1 MAKKKPPPKRSKS
14 AMDRVREAFDA
25 SDLSM
30 QELGEKMGY
39 ADTTA
44 RQAVSQFLKSDD
56 PRVSMVQKFAKA
68 VGKKAS
74 DFID

>member
-1 MAKKKPPPKRSKS
+1 
-14 AMDRVREAFDA
+14 MDRVRAAYE
-25 SDLSM
+25 SSGMSM
-30 QELGEKMGY
+30 QQLGIAMGY

-44 RQAVSQFLKSDD
+44 RQSVSQFLKSDD

-68 VGKKAS
+68 IGKKTS

>member
-1 MAKKKPPPKRSKS
+1 MAKKQPL
-14 AMDRVREAFDA
+14 MERVRKAFDQ
-25 SDLSM
+25 SGMSM
-30 QELGEKMGY
+30 QELGNKMGY
-39 ADTTA
+39 AETTA